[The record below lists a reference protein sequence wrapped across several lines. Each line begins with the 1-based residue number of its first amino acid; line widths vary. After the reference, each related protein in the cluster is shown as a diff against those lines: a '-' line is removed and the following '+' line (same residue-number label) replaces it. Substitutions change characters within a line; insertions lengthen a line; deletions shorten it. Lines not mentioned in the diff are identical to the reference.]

1 MLLLL
6 QAEIF
11 KCSVLKPIHLSRE
24 WGGFSMPGCSEGA
37 GPSCSFLKGGE
48 VGGGR
53 MT

>member
-24 WGGFSMPGCSEGA
+24 WGGFSMPGCSEGQDPA
-37 GPSCSFLKGGE
+37 VPSLREERWEEGG
-48 VGGGR
+48 
-53 MT
+53 